1 MLPSWVPRPAPPT
14 SSAHSH
20 ISHSSFHTVLH
31 THTVGLGPQ
40 SPPGLHRR
48 HPATGIPSIPVI
60 PPRGVPPRASQP
72 RQPSLESRTQ
82 RSRWARG
89 CQQRQG
95 PERQTRGENT
105 ELFPRLLLWRQEQT
119 GNSSLSLSLL
129 PRPPRAPSSGRRRT
143 TKRTGRTDAAGAV
156 AAADTATDTAS
167 CLRTPCVCSNDIL
180 GPIDPEIA
188 PSSRLRPGGRNRRCG
203 SSVPEPAALARPRGK
218 QRILTDEGHR
228 RSEDPLSCSGPRWH
242 RRLPLTG
249 EPGASREG
257 QSRSRAPGGSVRG
270 REGGVRPSRAPLR
283 PRRFSHPARRTR
295 CHGNLDV
302 TVARF
307 AVGRRAR
314 RDIRWRFAAVPAC
327 GAMAEED
334 PAAAAAGSGSESE
347 EGEDGERR
355 HRQLLEAISVLSG
368 RKRRKLAER
377 SEASGQVSEFN
388 VTCKG
393 AGEKLVLSELLQPIH
408 PKSTLGSVRKELAR
422 VKQKAAVELPLSK
435 EEAKRV
441 VREAAYMTSS
451 KEVGKWQQVVLQ
463 NRRAEQLVFP
473 LRQDIATV
481 TPLERVTSAWK
492 ARTPLEQEIFGLLH
506 KTQQPITDP
515 LLTPEEMASLQA
527 MSLEEA
533 QHRRAEL
540 QKARAVQSYYEAKA
554 RRAKR
559 IKSKKYHR
567 VLKKSRRRQALKE
580 FEQLHKSDPAAA
592 LARLEELEQL
602 RMQERMSLKHQNKG
616 KWARSRAIM
625 AKYDLEARKAMQEQL
640 ARNKELMQKVWVE
653 PPKEELCEVPEEDT
667 TALPMPTG
675 ANPWMLGKPSG
686 LAPGPEAQQGPRDD
700 TVPAAVE
707 NKDKMEEEEEEE
719 LSEEEALLQDFEQ
732 KQWEQTGSPKGHSKE
747 HGADETETGAEQPR
761 DSPVPPDCAKELG
774 DSPVLPDCTEEL
786 GDHPVPPDCAEEL
799 VSTGLEPPP
808 QAQEQ
813 LLLSEQLRHVQ
824 SMEDVESLAK
834 EELVEEQE
842 KLVALRAGKRA
853 RQQEEGRAG
862 DRHTK
867 KAPAKRK
874 MISLEAVLDGKP
886 QEMDCPSLPVVLEE
900 EEGGM
905 EQRGMIT
912 EAFAGDDVV
921 ADFRRE
927 KRKAEE
933 AVKPQPVNLVL
944 PGWGEWGGTGLK
956 PSARKVKRFLIKP
969 WAAPPRKDQH
979 LPHVIMSEKRNIH
992 VAAHQLPAKTAQK

>member
-1 MLPSWVPRPAPPT
+1 
-14 SSAHSH
+14 
-20 ISHSSFHTVLH
+20 
-31 THTVGLGPQ
+31 
-40 SPPGLHRR
+40 
-48 HPATGIPSIPVI
+48 
-60 PPRGVPPRASQP
+60 
-72 RQPSLESRTQ
+72 
-82 RSRWARG
+82 
-89 CQQRQG
+89 
-95 PERQTRGENT
+95 
-105 ELFPRLLLWRQEQT
+105 
-119 GNSSLSLSLL
+119 
-129 PRPPRAPSSGRRRT
+129 
-143 TKRTGRTDAAGAV
+143 
-156 AAADTATDTAS
+156 
-167 CLRTPCVCSNDIL
+167 
-180 GPIDPEIA
+180 
-188 PSSRLRPGGRNRRCG
+188 
-203 SSVPEPAALARPRGK
+203 
-218 QRILTDEGHR
+218 
-228 RSEDPLSCSGPRWH
+228 
-242 RRLPLTG
+242 
-249 EPGASREG
+249 
-257 QSRSRAPGGSVRG
+257 
-270 REGGVRPSRAPLR
+270 
-283 PRRFSHPARRTR
+283 
-295 CHGNLDV
+295 
-302 TVARF
+302 
-307 AVGRRAR
+307 
-314 RDIRWRFAAVPAC
+314 
-327 GAMAEED
+327 MAERD
-334 PAAAAAGSGSESE
+334 PAAAAAGSGSESD

-355 HRQLLEAISVLSG
+355 HRQLLEAISALSG

-393 AGEKLVLSELLQPIH
+393 AGEKLVLSELLQPVH

-422 VKQKAAVELPLSK
+422 VKRKAAVELPLSK

-441 VREAAYMTSS
+441 VREAAYVSTS
-451 KEVGKWQQVVLQ
+451 KDVGKWQQVVLQ

-506 KTQQPITDP
+506 KTQQPVTDP
-515 LLTPEEMASLQA
+515 LLTPEEMASVQA

-533 QHRRAEL
+533 RRRRAEL

-640 ARNKELMQKVWVE
+640 ARNKELMQKVRVE
-653 PPKEELCEVPEEDT
+653 PPEEELCEVPEEDT
-667 TALPMPTG
+667 TALPMPSG

-686 LAPGPEAQQGPRDD
+686 LAPEPEAQEGPRDD
-700 TVPAAVE
+700 PVPGAVE
-707 NKDKMEEEEEEE
+707 NKDEMEEEEEE

-732 KQWEQTGSPKGHSKE
+732 KRRERTGSPERHGRDHGEELEAQSWVGWECWGLDKGRGIWGQILADFTQLSLLSALWSDYFYAQHV
-747 HGADETETGAEQPR
+747 GAGETETGA
-761 DSPVPPDCAKELG
+761 VELG
-774 DSPVLPDCTEEL
+774 DSPAPPVYAEEL
-786 GDHPVPPDCAEEL
+786 GDSPAPPVCAEELGDSPAPPVCAEEL
-799 VSTGLEPPP
+799 VSAGPEPPP

-813 LLLSEQLRHVQ
+813 LLLSEQLRRVQ
-824 SMEDVESLAK
+824 TMEEVESLAK

-853 RQQEEGRAG
+853 QQQEEGRAG

-900 EEGGM
+900 EEGGI

-933 AVKPQPVNLVL
+933 AGKPQVVNLVL

-969 WAAPPRKDQH
+969 PPAPPRKDQH
-979 LPHVIMSEKRNIH
+979 MPHVIMSEKRNIH
-992 VAAHQLPAKTAQK
+992 AAAHQVSELPFPFERHQQFEQSMRTPVGATWNTQRAFQKLTAPRVITRTGHIIQPISAEDVPDTAPGSGARLGGEAMPARKAVPGKKAVSRGKAVPGKKAVSRGKAVPGKKAVSMGKAVPGDKAVSRGKVVPGKKAVPGEKAVSRGKAVPGEKAQPQHCRAR

>member
-1 MLPSWVPRPAPPT
+1 
-14 SSAHSH
+14 
-20 ISHSSFHTVLH
+20 
-31 THTVGLGPQ
+31 Q
-40 SPPGLHRR
+40 
-48 HPATGIPSIPVI
+48 
-60 PPRGVPPRASQP
+60 
-72 RQPSLESRTQ
+72 
-82 RSRWARG
+82 
-89 CQQRQG
+89 
-95 PERQTRGENT
+95 
-105 ELFPRLLLWRQEQT
+105 
-119 GNSSLSLSLL
+119 
-129 PRPPRAPSSGRRRT
+129 
-143 TKRTGRTDAAGAV
+143 
-156 AAADTATDTAS
+156 
-167 CLRTPCVCSNDIL
+167 
-180 GPIDPEIA
+180 
-188 PSSRLRPGGRNRRCG
+188 
-203 SSVPEPAALARPRGK
+203 
-218 QRILTDEGHR
+218 
-228 RSEDPLSCSGPRWH
+228 
-242 RRLPLTG
+242 
-249 EPGASREG
+249 
-257 QSRSRAPGGSVRG
+257 
-270 REGGVRPSRAPLR
+270 
-283 PRRFSHPARRTR
+283 
-295 CHGNLDV
+295 
-302 TVARF
+302 
-307 AVGRRAR
+307 
-314 RDIRWRFAAVPAC
+314 
-327 GAMAEED
+327 
-334 PAAAAAGSGSESE
+334 
-347 EGEDGERR
+347 EDGERR
-355 HRQLLEAISVLSG
+355 HRQLLEAISALSG
-368 RKRRKLAER
+368 RKRQKLAER

-422 VKQKAAVELPLSK
+422 VKRKAAVELPLSK

-441 VREAAYMTSS
+441 VREAAYVTTS

-473 LRQDIATV
+473 LQQDIATV

-515 LLTPEEMASLQA
+515 LLTPEEMASVQA

-533 QHRRAEL
+533 RRRRAEL

-567 VLKKSRRRQALKE
+567 VLKKSRRRQVLKE

-640 ARNKELMQKVWVE
+640 ARNKELMQKVRVE
-653 PPKEELCEVPEEDT
+653 PPEEELCEVPEEDT
-667 TALPMPTG
+667 PALPVPSG

-686 LAPGPEAQQGPRDD
+686 LAPEPEAQEDPRDD
-700 TVPAAVE
+700 TVPGAVE
-707 NKDKMEEEEEEE
+707 NKDEMKEEE
-719 LSEEEALLQDFEQ
+719 LSEEETLLQDFKKKRRER
-732 KQWEQTGSPKGHSKE
+732 TGSPEGHGKD
-747 HGADETETGAEQPR
+747 HGADETETGTEQPR
-761 DSPVPPDCAKELG
+761 DSLVPPVCAEELEDSPVPPVCAEELE
-774 DSPVLPDCTEEL
+774 DSPVP
-786 GDHPVPPDCAEEL
+786 PVSAEEL

-813 LLLSEQLRHVQ
+813 LLLSEQLCHVQ
-824 SMEDVESLAK
+824 TMEDVESLAK
-834 EELVEEQE
+834 EELVEEHK

-853 RQQEEGRAG
+853 QQQEEGRAAE
-862 DRHTK
+862 RHTK
-867 KAPAKRK
+867 KAPAKKK

-886 QEMDCPSLPVVLEE
+886 QEIDCPSLPVVLEE
-900 EEGGM
+900 EEGGI

-921 ADFRRE
+921 ADFHRE

-933 AVKPQPVNLVL
+933 AVKPQLVNLVL

-969 WAAPPRKDQH
+969 PPAPPRKDQH

-992 VAAHQLPAKTAQK
+992 AAAHQVSELPFPFERHQQFEQSMRTPVGPTWNTQRAFQKLTAPRVITRTGHIIQPISAEDVPDMAPGSGARLGGQAMPGRKAVSGRK

>member
-1 MLPSWVPRPAPPT
+1 R
-14 SSAHSH
+14 
-20 ISHSSFHTVLH
+20 
-31 THTVGLGPQ
+31 
-40 SPPGLHRR
+40 
-48 HPATGIPSIPVI
+48 
-60 PPRGVPPRASQP
+60 
-72 RQPSLESRTQ
+72 
-82 RSRWARG
+82 
-89 CQQRQG
+89 
-95 PERQTRGENT
+95 
-105 ELFPRLLLWRQEQT
+105 
-119 GNSSLSLSLL
+119 
-129 PRPPRAPSSGRRRT
+129 
-143 TKRTGRTDAAGAV
+143 
-156 AAADTATDTAS
+156 
-167 CLRTPCVCSNDIL
+167 
-180 GPIDPEIA
+180 
-188 PSSRLRPGGRNRRCG
+188 
-203 SSVPEPAALARPRGK
+203 
-218 QRILTDEGHR
+218 
-228 RSEDPLSCSGPRWH
+228 
-242 RRLPLTG
+242 
-249 EPGASREG
+249 
-257 QSRSRAPGGSVRG
+257 
-270 REGGVRPSRAPLR
+270 
-283 PRRFSHPARRTR
+283 
-295 CHGNLDV
+295 
-302 TVARF
+302 
-307 AVGRRAR
+307 
-314 RDIRWRFAAVPAC
+314 
-327 GAMAEED
+327 
-334 PAAAAAGSGSESE
+334 
-347 EGEDGERR
+347 
-355 HRQLLEAISVLSG
+355 
-368 RKRRKLAER
+368 RRKLAER
-377 SEASGQVSEFN
+377 SESSGQVSEFN

-408 PKSTLGSVRKELAR
+408 PKSTLGSVRKELTR

-441 VREAAYMTSS
+441 VREAAYVTTS
-451 KEVGKWQQVVLQ
+451 KDVGKWQQVVLQ

-473 LRQDIATV
+473 LRQDITTV

-506 KTQQPITDP
+506 KTQQPVTDP
-515 LLTPEEMASLQA
+515 MLTPGEMASLQA

-533 QHRRAEL
+533 LCRRAEL

-616 KWARSRAIM
+616 KWARSKAIM

-640 ARNKELMQKVWVE
+640 ARNKELMQKVRVE
-653 PPKEELCEVPEEDT
+653 LPEEELCEVPEEDT
-667 TALPMPTG
+667 MALPMPSG

-686 LAPGPEAQQGPRDD
+686 LAPEPKAQEGPRVD
-700 TVPAAVE
+700 TVPGAVE
-707 NKDKMEEEEEEE
+707 NKDEMEEEEEE
-719 LSEEEALLQDFEQ
+719 LSEEEVLLKDFKQ
-732 KQWEQTGSPKGHSKE
+732 KQRERTGSPEGHGKE
-747 HGADETETGAEQPR
+747 HGEQLKALSWVGWEKQRPVGADETEASAEQPR
-761 DSPVPPDCAKELG
+761 DSLVPPACAEELG
-774 DSPVLPDCTEEL
+774 DSPV
-786 GDHPVPPDCAEEL
+786 PPACAEEL
-799 VSTGLEPPP
+799 VSTGPEQPA

-813 LLLSEQLRHVQ
+813 LLLSEQLRRVQ
-824 SMEDVESLAK
+824 TMEDVESLAK

-842 KLVALRAGKRA
+842 KLIAPSTGKQA

-867 KAPAKRK
+867 KTPAKRK
-874 MISLEAVLDGKP
+874 MISLVSVLDGKP

-900 EEGGM
+900 EEGGI

-933 AVKPQPVNLVL
+933 AAKPQPVSLVL

-969 WAAPPRKDQH
+969 PPAPPRKDRH

-992 VAAHQLPAKTAQK
+992 AAAHQVSELPFPFEQHQQFEQSLQTPVGPTWNTQRAFQKLTAPRVITRTGHIIQPISAEDVPNTAPGSKARLGGKAVPGGEALPARKAVPRGKAQ